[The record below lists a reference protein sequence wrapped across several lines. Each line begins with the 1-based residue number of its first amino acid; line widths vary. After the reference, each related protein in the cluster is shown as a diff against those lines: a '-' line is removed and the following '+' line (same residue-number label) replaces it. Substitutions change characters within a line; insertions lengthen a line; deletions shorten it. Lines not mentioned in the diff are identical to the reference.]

1 MKWPN
6 ELLLMRHCVSDF
18 NHGKNVRAADPL
30 YQAFLAE
37 WKRGATSPATQSLA
51 RQVQEKFP
59 VIKADHET
67 DLAPGAGDKA
77 TQVGIALRKRNEPLP
92 NIIFVSPYRRTL
104 ETLRYLTM
112 GWPEL
117 VGVKT
122 VHEERIIEQDHGL
135 ACLYNDWRIFFSL
148 HPDQYHLNKLQG
160 SYRYCYPQGE
170 NIPNVRLRNLSWFN
184 TLTRDFASKNVLA
197 IAHHLTILSI
207 RANLERLSPKQF
219 RQLDHQDKPINCGVT
234 TYIGLPNEGSNGRL
248 ALQKY
253 NEKLFED

>member
-6 ELLLMRHCVSDF
+6 SLTLMRHCESDF
-18 NHGKNVRAADPL
+18 NRGKLIKAADPL
-30 YQAFLAE
+30 YRAFLDQ
-37 WKRGATSPATQSLA
+37 WKIDPVTEYTQVLA
-51 RQVQEKFP
+51 RQVLEKYP
-59 VIKADHET
+59 VKKADHDT
-67 DLAPGAGDKA
+67 DLAPGAGEKA
-77 TQVGIALRKRNEPLP
+77 IQVGVALRQRSEDPDV
-92 NIIFVSPYRRTL
+92 IFVSPYRRTQ

-117 VGVKT
+117 AKVKT
-122 VHEERIIEQDHGL
+122 VQEERIIEQDHGL

-234 TYIGLPNEGSNGRL
+234 TYIGLPNEGSDGRL
-248 ALQKY
+248 ALHKY